1 MLVKIAL
8 YPNFNDWLFIKT
20 SRMHFKNR
28 KVLIVVNGITIA
40 LKIIKHS
47 DTNLDLCLN
56 FQM

>member
-8 YPNFNDWLFIKT
+8 YPNFNDWLFMKT

-47 DTNLDLCLN
+47 DINLDLCLN
-56 FQM
+56 F